1 LTVGKNSP
9 ANITKLDA
17 KPQARHDITM
27 KNTRVK
33 ICGLSTVET
42 LNAACQA
49 GADYVG
55 FVFFERSPRHISYAQ
70 ARELSRVVPE
80 GIVKVALTVDASDA
94 TLKQITTSLKPDIL
108 QLHGHETS
116 ARVAEIKQKFGLP
129 VLKAV
134 PIEHKSDIAAAAPYD
149 GIADMI
155 LFDAKAPEDLKN
167 ALPGGNGISFDWKLL
182 HNAAIKGDFM
192 LSGGINAQNVA
203 EAIAL
208 TNAAIVDVSSG
219 VETSP
224 GKKNVELIAQF
235 IAAVKG

>member
-1 LTVGKNSP
+1 
-9 ANITKLDA
+9 
-17 KPQARHDITM
+17 M
-27 KNTRVK
+27 KDTRVK

-42 LNAACQA
+42 LDAACQA

-55 FVFFERSPRHISYAQ
+55 FVFFKRSPRHISYEHAVK
-70 ARELSRVVPE
+70 LSRLVPE
-80 GIVKVALTVDASDA
+80 GILKVALTVNADDA
-94 TLKQITTSLKPDIL
+94 TIEQIITSLKPDIL
-108 QLHGHETS
+108 QLHGHES
-116 ARVAEIKQKFGLP
+116 PARVTEINQKFGLLT
-129 VLKAV
+129 LKAI
-134 PIEHKSDIAAAAPYD
+134 PIKDNSDIATAAPYE
-149 GIADMI
+149 GVTDMI

-208 TNAAIVDVSSG
+208 TNAAVVDVSSG

-224 GKKNVELIAQF
+224 GQKNVELIAQF